1 VFHAWSRMPL
11 MYRTFCRSLRVHS
24 KRRRAPISGL
34 TPLLVAGALFAAL
47 IVVMPA
53 SASSVASAR
62 GHGDTPHD
70 CKCATKC
77 RGDSC
82 CCGPHEKP
90 SRVPE
95 SSSSSDLA
103 NRIDAS
109 SCQMNSA
116 PCGDSGLPNERS
128 ERPVSKNLAFQMLT
142 GQQLD
147 TRSELFALSSQ
158 SLPSLCLVGRVD
170 RPPEDLVLA

>member
-1 VFHAWSRMPL
+1 MIM
-11 MYRTFCRSLRVHS
+11 MYRTICRSLRVHS
-24 KRRRAPISGL
+24 KRRQSPINGL
-34 TPLLVAGALFAAL
+34 SRLLVAGALFAAL
-47 IVVMPA
+47 IVVRPV

-62 GHGDTPHD
+62 GHGDTHHD

-103 NRIDAS
+103 DRIETS
-109 SCQMNSA
+109 SCQINSA

-142 GQQLD
+142 RQQLD
-147 TRSELFALSSQ
+147 NGSELFALSSQ